1 MVVTLLRACTRP
13 TTTATQLCSTT
24 CRSMASRR
32 RYHVVLKDSHL
43 FFTMLPA
50 RGVIQKTCTRVQIRT
65 ASLSAFQTSGSAQVP
80 PAKQKRPWPLPPS
93 ERAFTPRKKHLFAE
107 YTALTSSNDLHLLL
121 SYADMSAGLLTKLR
135 RQLVETCLPRSPS
148 NLFGIPKGS
157 DATRLPP
164 KLLVVRCHM
173 LVAALKAQDRWKDGS
188 KGLGNMLRGPVAV
201 LSLPTL
207 DPPHLTAMLKVLD
220 RALPRPSAAA
230 ATSAS
235 RRGRDDELA
244 MPPLG
249 GGGTKKP
256 KEPRVPS
263 LKVVGGLIEGRMF
276 KFEELNRV
284 TSLPTLQVLHS
295 QIVGLLSA
303 PPAQL
308 VGVLGQAAGHRLVR
322 TLDGFRQGLE
332 DAQKPA
338 AADVGASGGS
348 AT

>member
-1 MVVTLLRACTRP
+1 
-13 TTTATQLCSTT
+13 
-24 CRSMASRR
+24 
-32 RYHVVLKDSHL
+32 VVLKDNA
-43 FFTMLPA
+43 FDAVAMLLIA
-50 RGVIQKTCTRVQIRT
+50 STRRTVQKTCRSTQIR
-65 ASLSAFQTSGSAQVP
+65 ALSLTAFQAPTPADIS
-80 PAKQKRPWPLPPS
+80 PAKKKRWPLPVS
-93 ERAFTPRKKHLFAE
+93 ERAFTPRKKHLYAE

-121 SYADMSAGLLTKLR
+121 SYADMSPRSLTKLR
-135 RQLVETCLPRSPS
+135 RQLAETCLPRSPS
-148 NLFGIPKGS
+148 NPFGIPKGT
-157 DATRLPP
+157 DVTRLSP

-188 KGLGNMLRGPVAV
+188 TNLGSMLRGPVAV
-201 LSLPTL
+201 LSLPTV
-207 DPPHLTAMLKVLD
+207 DPPHLAAVLKVLD
-220 RALPRPSAAA
+220 RALPRPSAPA

-235 RRGRDDELA
+235 GRGREEELA

-263 LKVVGGLIEGRMF
+263 LRVVGGLIEGRMI

-284 TSLPTLQVLHS
+284 TSLPSLQVMHS
-295 QIVGLLSA
+295 QIVGLLGG

-308 VGVLGQAAGHRLVR
+308 AGVLGQAAGRHLLR

-338 AADVGASGGS
+338 LTDGGGS
-348 AT
+348 KSSVV

>member
-1 MVVTLLRACTRP
+1 
-13 TTTATQLCSTT
+13 
-24 CRSMASRR
+24 
-32 RYHVVLKDSHL
+32 
-43 FFTMLPA
+43 MLPA
-50 RGVIQKTCTRVQIRT
+50 SSARGIIQKICRSVQIRP
-65 ASLSAFQTSGSAQVP
+65 ASLSAFQRSVP
-80 PAKQKRPWPLPPS
+80 AEVSLEKQKRRWPLPAS
-93 ERAFTPRKKHLFAE
+93 ERAFTPRKKHLYAE

-135 RQLVETCLPRSPS
+135 RKLVETCLPRSPS
-148 NLFGIPKGS
+148 NPFGIPKGS
-157 DATRLPP
+157 DITRLPP
-164 KLLVVRCHM
+164 KLLVVRCHL
-173 LVAALKAQDRWKDGS
+173 LVAALRAQDRWEDGA
-188 KGLGNMLRGPVAV
+188 KNLGSMLRGPVAV

-220 RALPRPSAAA
+220 RTLPKPSASAA
-230 ATSAS
+230 SS
-235 RRGRDDELA
+235 KRKEDGLA

-256 KEPRVPS
+256 KEARVPS

-276 KFEELNRV
+276 KFEELDRV
-284 TSLPTLQVLHS
+284 TSLPSLQVLHS

-338 AADVGASGGS
+338 ATDVAVSESS
-348 AT
+348 AA

>member
-1 MVVTLLRACTRP
+1 MYELNQVIRKLASCNMTPKASWWSSKTHIFDVLAMLLVSSTRG
-13 TTTATQLCSTT
+13 TIQKI
-24 CRSMASRR
+24 CRS
-32 RYHVVLKDSHL
+32 
-43 FFTMLPA
+43 F
-50 RGVIQKTCTRVQIRT
+50 QIRA
-65 ASLSAFQTSGSAQVP
+65 ASLNAFQAPT
-80 PAKQKRPWPLPPS
+80 PAEVSPTKEKRRWPLPAS
-93 ERAFTPRKKHLFAE
+93 ERAFTPRKKHLYAE

-121 SYADMSAGLLTKLR
+121 GHADMSARLLTKLR
-135 RQLVETCLPRSPS
+135 RQLAETCLPRSPS
-148 NLFGIPKGS
+148 NPFGIPKGS
-157 DATRLPP
+157 DITRLPP

-173 LVAALKAQDRWKDGS
+173 LVAALRAQERWKDGS
-188 KGLGNMLRGPVAV
+188 KNLGSMLRGPVAV

-207 DPPHLTAMLKVLD
+207 DPPHLTAILKVLN
-220 RALPRPSAAA
+220 RALPKPSAPA

-235 RRGRDDELA
+235 RKGKEEDLA

-276 KFEELNRV
+276 KFEELDRV

-308 VGVLGQAAGHRLVR
+308 VGVLTQAAGGRLLR

-338 AADVGASGGS
+338 PTDGEASRSSAA
-348 AT
+348 